1 MLASHSSLFSTMHNE
16 TEQAIDQNDSE
27 DDCGL
32 GIASHCHSR
41 WCSIL
46 LLGSH
51 SPAAAAAAAAAAAQ
65 SRLLKGQGCCGGG
78 SAWTFTATDPVLS
91 PTPFALPTASSSQYG
106 FVTTATTLLKSFPT
120 PIYLINALDG
130 EPVWNVSPLMWATRL
145 LYISPLVNPLL

>member
-1 MLASHSSLFSTMHNE
+1 MFASHFSLFSTMHKK
-16 TEQAIDQNDSE
+16 TEQTIDQNDSE
-27 DDCGL
+27 DDYGL
-32 GIASHCHSR
+32 GIVSPCHSR
-41 WCSIL
+41 LCSL
-46 LLGSH
+46 LFLGSH
-51 SPAAAAAAAAAAAQ
+51 SPAAAAAAATAAQ
-65 SRLLKGQGCCGGG
+65 PRPFKGQGCWGGG
-78 SAWTFTATDPVLS
+78 GAWTFTATDPVLS

>member
-1 MLASHSSLFSTMHNE
+1 MHNE

-41 WCSIL
+41 WCSLL

-91 PTPFALPTASSSQYG
+91 PTPFALPAAASSQYG
-106 FVTTATTLLKSFPT
+106 CVTTAITLP
-120 PIYLINALDG
+120 LIESYA
-130 EPVWNVSPLMWATRL
+130 S
-145 LYISPLVNPLL
+145 